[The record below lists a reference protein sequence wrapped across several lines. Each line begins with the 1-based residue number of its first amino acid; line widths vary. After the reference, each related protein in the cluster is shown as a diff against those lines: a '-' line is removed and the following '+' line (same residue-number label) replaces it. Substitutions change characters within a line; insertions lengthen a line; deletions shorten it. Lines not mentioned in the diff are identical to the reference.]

1 MIERH
6 FFHRG
11 GPFSLGFVAEHVSGQ
26 LSDPAATNVMVHDIA
41 LPEHAGRNDLSIF
54 SDAKYQ
60 CACMNSSAC
69 AVVTTREMAELL
81 PGKQNILF
89 VSQPRL
95 ASAQIS
101 LLFYPPRP
109 IDAGIHP
116 GAQVDPTAVIGAGSQ
131 IDAGA
136 VIESGV
142 TIGARCHI
150 GSCAV
155 IGRGV
160 TIGDDC
166 RIGATT
172 TISCAK
178 IGSRVNISTAVS
190 IGGEGFGFVPGPAGL
205 VRVSQLGCVVIED
218 DVEIGSNCAVDRGA
232 LGDTFIGAGT
242 KIDNLVQVGHN
253 VSIGRNC
260 VIAGQAGI
268 AGSTTIGDQV
278 MIGGQVA
285 VSDHLNIGSRAKI
298 AGKSGVIRDVADG
311 ETVGGY
317 PAMPVRLWHRQTVAL
332 NQLSARK
339 PKGECKK
346 D

>member
-6 FFHRG
+6 FFHRS
-11 GPFSLGFVAEHVSGQ
+11 GPFTLGFIAKHVSGQ
-26 LSDPAATNVMVHDIA
+26 LSDLANTDVMVRDIA
-41 LPEHAGRNDLSIF
+41 PPECAGQNDLSVF
-54 SDAKYQ
+54 SDTKYQ
-60 CACMNSSAC
+60 GACMESHAC
-69 AVVTTREMAELL
+69 AVVTTRQMAELL

-101 LLFYPPRP
+101 LLFYPPP
-109 IDAGIHP
+109 PLEAGIHP
-116 GAQVDPTAVIGAGSQ
+116 GAHVDPTAVIGAGSQ

-136 VIESGV
+136 VIERDV

-155 IGRGV
+155 VGHGV

-172 TISCAK
+172 TICCAK

-190 IGGEGFGFVPGPAGL
+190 IGGEGFGFVPCPTGL
-205 VRVSQLGCVVIED
+205 LRVSQLGCVIIED
-218 DVEIGSNCAVDRGA
+218 DVEVGSNCAIDRGA
-232 LGDTFIGAGT
+232 LGDTVIGAGT

-253 VSIGRNC
+253 VRIGKHC

-268 AGSTTIGDQV
+268 AGSTTIGDEV

-285 VSDHLNIGSRAKI
+285 VSDHLTVGSRARI
-298 AGKSGVIRDVADG
+298 AGKSGVARDVAAG

-317 PAMPVRLWHRQTVAL
+317 PAMPIRVWHRQTMAL
-332 NQLSARK
+332 TQLAARK
-339 PKGECKK
+339 PKPECKS